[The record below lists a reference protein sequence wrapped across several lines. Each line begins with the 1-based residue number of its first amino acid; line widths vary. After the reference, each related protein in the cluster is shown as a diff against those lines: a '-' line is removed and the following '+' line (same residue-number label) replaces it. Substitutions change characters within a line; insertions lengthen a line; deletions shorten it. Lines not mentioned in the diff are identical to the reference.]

1 MKNIVGE
8 QKQEV
13 DLGELFD
20 VLWKGKLSISIIT
33 IIFAVSSIFYALSIP
48 NQYKSEEILMPSE
61 LENNGIS
68 GTISQLGGLASL
80 AGVDIAG
87 ENKSEAKI
95 AVEVMQSWSFVEK
108 FIADNRLEVNL
119 IAVQGWDRETDE
131 LIVDESIYDR
141 GSKKWIGVEPTS
153 WDLFQSFLSRVN
165 VERDKTTGLVAVSM
179 EYYSPEMAKS
189 MLDQYIDA
197 INRFM
202 QNRQMVKVSRNIEYL
217 QQQISKT
224 SIAEMQEV
232 FYNIIGEQIKNKML
246 AEASPEYVF
255 VSISPSMLP
264 EKKSQPQRARI
275 CISGTLIGAFLSLF
289 WVLGIHYYRKY
300 SN

>member
-1 MKNIVGE
+1 MLREIR
-8 QKQEV
+8 
-13 DLGELFD
+13 LL
-20 VLWKGKLSISIIT
+20 
-33 IIFAVSSIFYALSIP
+33 VSL
-48 NQYKSEEILMPSE
+48 QCL
-61 LENNGIS
+61 
-68 GTISQLGGLASL
+68 
-80 AGVDIAG
+80 
-87 ENKSEAKI
+87 
-95 AVEVMQSWSFVEK
+95 
-108 FIADNRLEVNL
+108 
-119 IAVQGWDRETDE
+119 
-131 LIVDESIYDR
+131 
-141 GSKKWIGVEPTS
+141 
-153 WDLFQSFLSRVN
+153 
-165 VERDKTTGLVAVSM
+165 